1 MFFNDNT
8 NCCCQ
13 NNYQQQESCQE
24 MDRQCGCGPIVEP
37 TIERCVERNI
47 CHKVEHICPIH
58 TKVINNHI
66 IEHTYRPEYS
76 CSEEN
81 TVTNIDPGCCGQN
94 F

>member
-1 MFFNDNT
+1 MFFNN
-8 NCCCQ
+8 NKCCCK
-13 NNYQQQESCQE
+13 NNWQQEGFGD
-24 MDRQCGCGPIVEP
+24 MNQCGCGPIVEP
-37 TIERCVERNI
+37 VIERCVERNI
-47 CHKVEHICPIH
+47 CHQVEHVCPIH
-58 TKVINNHI
+58 TRVINNHI